1 METDRVLREY
11 ADVIGAP
18 ISEIETPALMVDL
31 TIMEA
36 NMDKMMAFL
45 KSSGAG
51 VGIRPHSKSHK
62 TPEIAKMQMDRGAL
76 GICCAK
82 IGEAEAMAEAGLP
95 DILIANQ
102 VVGEKKLRRLAALS
116 KRTNLKA
123 AVDTTENLLDIARV
137 SAEAGG
143 EIGIVVEV
151 DIGNR
156 RGGVRTEQEAV
167 AIAKLASSRA
177 GVRYAG
183 VMGYEGHAV
192 FMPDIKERE
201 DSAERAYDTLLSM
214 RDAVKR
220 DAGLESGI
228 VSAAGSGTY
237 MFAGR
242 RKGLTDI
249 EPGSYIFMDVRY
261 GGTAGVDFH
270 NSLAVLAT
278 IASHPEPDLFICDAG
293 LKSMTRE
300 FGLVSTLP
308 SYGLKVT
315 HMSEE
320 HVKLTSGEAPD
331 SLPGFAELDAK
342 YAAPSPGPLN
352 VGDKILLIPSHCCT
366 TVNLHDVMYAVRD
379 GKVEAVWPIAGRG
392 KFA

>member
-1 METDRVLREY
+1 MVLRRHE
-11 ADVIGAP
+11 DVVGAP
-18 ISEIETPALMVDL
+18 LSEIETPALMVDL

-45 KSSGAG
+45 KSAGAG

-62 TPEIAKMQMDRGAL
+62 TPEIAKMQMDRGAF

-82 IGEAEAMAEAGLP
+82 VGEAEAMAEAGLP

-116 KRTNLKA
+116 KRTDLKV
-123 AVDTTENLLDIARV
+123 AVDTTENLLDIASA

-167 AIAKLASSRA
+167 AIAKLASSRM

-183 VMGYEGHAV
+183 LMGYEGHAV

-278 IASHPEPDLFICDAG
+278 IASHPESDLFICDAG

-366 TVNLHDVMYAVRD
+366 TVNLHDIMYAVRD